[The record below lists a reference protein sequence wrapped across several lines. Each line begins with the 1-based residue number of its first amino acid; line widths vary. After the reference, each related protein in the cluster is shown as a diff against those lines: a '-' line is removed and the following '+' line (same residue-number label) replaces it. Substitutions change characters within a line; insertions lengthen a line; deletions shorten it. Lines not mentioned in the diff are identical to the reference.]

1 MTEQLTLLLKKT
13 ALKVTNK
20 DQGFPDGSVVKNPPS
35 SAGDMGLVPESGR
48 SSGEENGN
56 SLQYSCL
63 EKSLAG
69 YSPWTED
76 SGRLQS
82 MGSQKS
88 QTRLTD

>member
-20 DQGFPDGSVVKNPPS
+20 DQGFPDGSVVKNPPA

-69 YSPWTED
+69 YSPW
-76 SGRLQS
+76 GRRRVRHDL
-82 MGSQKS
+82 
-88 QTRLTD
+88 LTKQQQ